1 MRTMKKR
8 MTMKTLS
15 LLLAI
20 LAIPCLGQQSAT
32 STSTGGTKPPSVQ
45 ACKLTPLSAATEG
58 ERIRV
63 GWWSP
68 ACKVA
73 KVRVYRRRQH
83 IGEEAEDPSAGRFG
97 HAERLDHRVVLGQR
111 VHRTGHL

>member
-73 KVRVYRRRQH
+73 KVRVLSLIH
-83 IGEEAEDPSAGRFG
+83 I
-97 HAERLDHRVVLGQR
+97 
-111 VHRTGHL
+111 